1 MMQKKIGKY
10 WFSCG
15 RIGGGFGLGIVVN
28 KYFWNIDLVF
38 WYVGGE
44 F

>member
-15 RIGGGFGLGIVVN
+15 RIGGFGLGIIVN
-28 KYFWNIDLVF
+28 KYFWNIDLGF
-38 WYVGGE
+38 WYFGGE